1 MKRPFKLTGLILGV
15 TLSAMFPSVRQTA
28 SGQIRAQEIV
38 IGEKIDIHS
47 KLLEEDRK
55 ILIGLPEDYRWSKQR
70 YPVLYLLD
78 GEFFFEQ
85 AAAAVRFLSELRY
98 IRTQPIPQ
106 MIVVGIVNVDRN
118 RDYTPTYAPKQA
130 GGLEFPTSGKA
141 DKFSEFLQSELF
153 PFIEARYRTQPYRI
167 LSGWS
172 LGGLFTVYTYL
183 ENPDLFS
190 AYIAMSPSLWWD
202 GDLYVNRANSY
213 LAKGLIS
220 DKTLVVTVGSQE
232 GGNIGRTVRDGF
244 IPDMKKKPATGKALR
259 AVEIPD
265 EGHNYVPYKAIYEGL
280 KSVYSDWMM
289 PGEVLQGGLEAI
301 QSFYK
306 NLSEKYGYR
315 IDIPE
320 SAYFN
325 LANYVYNQ
333 VSTEEAVKISK
344 LYVDAYPESSF
355 AHYRLGRF
363 YHLMGDLESAIKF
376 YRKAIALEMEAP
388 DPDSERLVTY
398 KINLKN
404 AEKKLKSRT
413 HGAAY

>member
-1 MKRPFKLTGLILGV
+1 MKRIIIMTGLIL
-15 TLSAMFPSVRQTA
+15 SAVFSAVFLFGRQTTMDQVR
-28 SGQIRAQEIV
+28 SQGIV
-38 IGEKIDIHS
+38 IGEKVEIRS
-47 KLLEEDRK
+47 KVLGENRR
-55 ILIGLPEDYRWSKQR
+55 IWISLPQDYRRSKQK

-85 AAAAVRFLSELRY
+85 AAAAVRFLSELEY
-98 IRTQPIPQ
+98 IRSQPIPQ

-118 RDYTPTYAPKQA
+118 RDYTPTYALKQA

-141 DKFSEFLQSELF
+141 DKFTIFLESELF
-153 PFIEARYRTQPYRI
+153 PFVESHYRTQPYRI

-183 ENPDLFS
+183 EHPDLFS

-202 GDLYVNRANSY
+202 DSLYVKHTDSY

-232 GGNIGRTVRDGF
+232 GGNIGRSVRDGF
-244 IPDMKKKPATGKALR
+244 IRSMENKLAKGKPFR
-259 AVEIPD
+259 AIEIPD
-265 EGHNYVPYKAIYEGL
+265 EGHNYVPYKAIFEGL

-289 PGEVLQGGLEAI
+289 PGAVLQDGLEAI
-301 QSFYK
+301 KTFYK
-306 NLSEKYGYR
+306 NLSKKYGYP
-315 IDIPE
+315 IDVPE

-333 VSTEEAVKISK
+333 ISTEAAVNISK
-344 LYVDAYPESSF
+344 LYVEAYPESSF

-363 YHLMGDLESAIKF
+363 YHLMGELESAIKC
-376 YRKAIALEMEAP
+376 YRKAIDLEMETP
-388 DPDSERLVTY
+388 NPDSERLVTY
-398 KINLKN
+398 KINLEN
-404 AEKKLKSRT
+404 AEQKLKQQD
-413 HGAAY
+413 